1 MWGTENGEADARREL
16 EFAAFAPLST
26 FVPLSDT
33 SVMGSVSEGDVDD
46 AHAVASDHGDAAV
59 RPIVSDHRDSDTVH
73 GCVSVVTGVV
83 KIWTTSSFLR

>member
-26 FVPLSDT
+26 FVPLSA
-33 SVMGSVSEGDVDD
+33 GSVSEGDVDD

-59 RPIVSDHRDSDTVH
+59 RPTIVSFAADH
-73 GCVSVVTGVV
+73 GLAGVWV
-83 KIWTTSSFLR
+83 RW

>member
-59 RPIVSDHRDSDTVH
+59 RPIVTDAIVSFAADH
-73 GCVSVVTGVV
+73 GLAGVWV
-83 KIWTTSSFLR
+83 RW

>member
-26 FVPLSDT
+26 FVPLSA
-33 SVMGSVSEGDVDD
+33 GSVSEGDVDD

-59 RPIVSDHRDSDTVH
+59 RPIVTDAIVSFAADH
-73 GCVSVVTGVV
+73 GLAGVWV
-83 KIWTTSSFLR
+83 RW

>member
-1 MWGTENGEADARREL
+1 MGSGTTSEAHGLGSMWGTENGEADARREL

-46 AHAVASDHGDAAV
+46 VPPGA
-59 RPIVSDHRDSDTVH
+59 
-73 GCVSVVTGVV
+73 GVQGGNT
-83 KIWTTSSFLR
+83 KRTRHLRRRQCP

>member
-59 RPIVSDHRDSDTVH
+59 RPTIVSFAADH
-73 GCVSVVTGVV
+73 GLAGVWV
-83 KIWTTSSFLR
+83 RW